1 MNSRQRR
8 VRAIELTLTP
18 QQVVLVWLRNAQQAG
33 TSQEGARHSPPHRGT
48 VANAVYETVRN
59 SMKGQSESLVERA
72 ILQARREADLLYLV
86 VINANIAVLEGWV
99 QREREYKFLLGY
111 LSAEMHGN
119 PTKDRVQTVRL
130 AVLMFIEPVIVL
142 DAAISKVAEERLT
155 GQPALFRDSTVK
167 LAEQLQMATDLS
179 RWFNRLAVDVGAA
192 EINPEELRNS
202 LQSEAG
208 RRLSIWVSL
217 ARAKMLTIFGKTE
230 EIQAAIDRHFLLVDP
245 EPDKGN
251 VGVRAKQD

>member
-1 MNSRQRR
+1 
-8 VRAIELTLTP
+8 
-18 QQVVLVWLRNAQQAG
+18 
-33 TSQEGARHSPPHRGT
+33 
-48 VANAVYETVRN
+48 
-59 SMKGQSESLVERA
+59 
-72 ILQARREADLLYLV
+72 LLYRV

-179 RWFNRLAVDVGAA
+179 RWFNRLAVEVGAA
-192 EINPEELRNS
+192 EVNPEELRNS
-202 LQSEAG
+202 LQSEAD

-217 ARAKMLTIFGKTE
+217 ARVEMLTLFGKTE

-245 EPDKGN
+245 EPDKVASMTDCCPKFPLIPRPPKSFRRSIPLRITTTFRIGFYSRLASTEN
-251 VGVRAKQD
+251 RSCTAKRKVLSGLWDSGP